1 MSHNDISKSVIKPLH
16 AEDPFAFEEM
26 EFSFVQSP
34 AVDTAPLAEEVAA
47 LDNATW
53 HMDFVCTKCAEKNGV
68 DFDAAPEKGFVTVC
82 SSCSKQVHVIRESC
96 ACRAKRKSF
105 EIACATCGKLLDSQA
120 HCSSCGELFPDY
132 FVAIDPVAARQKT
145 RSESFSR
152 AWSAIKDLNISFNPS
167 FNRSTPDHT
176 VGQYTPTRAVSEST
190 GTSRASTRALVI
202 RVVLLVAAIALV
214 VAGKFAY
221 EEYKSGQA
229 YADNY
234 IKALYCIKSG
244 VDMNLKTCSA
254 AKAEWEAANVSGLKF
269 SPRISNKDEAKSVKL
284 RGEIDKYLRTINN
297 PPKKFLQ
304 TNGNLLEVHKIYL
317 ASEALVQA
325 EQGSLKG
332 LTNSI
337 EDINKKM
344 SVASQN
350 LKSTLPDS
358 LKTELANAKLKYR
371 GFKDF

>member
-1 MSHNDISKSVIKPLH
+1 MSQNDISKPVIKPLN
-16 AEDPFAFEEM
+16 AEDPFAFDEM
-26 EFSFVQSP
+26 EFGFGQP
-34 AVDTAPLAEEVAA
+34 PGADTVPLAEEVAELA
-47 LDNATW
+47 NAVW
-53 HMDFVCTKCAEKNGV
+53 HMDFVCTKCAERTGV
-68 DFDAAPEKGFVTVC
+68 DFDAAPKNNFVTIC

-105 EIACATCGKLLDSQA
+105 EIACATCGKLLDSHA

-132 FVAIDPVAARQKT
+132 FVAIDPVAARQKN

-167 FNRSTPDHT
+167 FDHSTSDHT
-176 VGQYTPTRAVSEST
+176 IGQYTPTRAVSEST
-190 GTSRASTRALVI
+190 GTSRASTRSLVI
-202 RVVLLVAAIALV
+202 RVVLLAAAIALI
-214 VAGKFAY
+214 VAGKFGY
-221 EEYKSGQA
+221 EAYKSGQA

-254 AKAEWEAANVSGLKF
+254 AKAEWEAANASGLKF
-269 SPRISNKDEAKSVKL
+269 SPRFSNKDEDTSVKL
-284 RGEIDKYLRTINN
+284 RGNIDKYLHNINS

-325 EQGSLKG
+325 EPGSLKG

-344 SVASQN
+344 AVASQN

-358 LKTELANAKLKYR
+358 LKNELASAKLKYR
-371 GFKDF
+371 GLKDF